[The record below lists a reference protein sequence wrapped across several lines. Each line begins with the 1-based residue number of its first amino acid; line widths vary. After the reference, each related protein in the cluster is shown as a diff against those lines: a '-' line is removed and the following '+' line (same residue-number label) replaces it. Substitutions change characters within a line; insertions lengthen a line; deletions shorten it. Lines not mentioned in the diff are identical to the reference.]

1 MIKKKITEYIT
12 PTEMS
17 EGGHKNSSALPVL
30 KYIPSKRINWEAIPR
45 NKGCGFAWWEGV
57 G

>member
-1 MIKKKITEYIT
+1 MIKNITEYIT

-17 EGGHKNSSALPVL
+17 EARDKNSSVLPVL
-30 KYIPSKRINWEAIPR
+30 KYVPSKRINWEAIPQ
-45 NKGCGFAWWEGV
+45 NKGYDFAWWEGV